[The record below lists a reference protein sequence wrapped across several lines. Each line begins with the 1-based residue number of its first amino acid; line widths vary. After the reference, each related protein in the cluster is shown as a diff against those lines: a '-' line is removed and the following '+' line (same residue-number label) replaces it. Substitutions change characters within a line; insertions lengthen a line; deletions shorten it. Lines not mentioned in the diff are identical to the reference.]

1 MYLYKP
7 AGIKVVFSKSF
18 HASNKKCLKNR
29 LMTSF

>member
-7 AGIKVVFSKSF
+7 AGIKEIFSKSF
-18 HASNKKCLKNR
+18 CVSNKKCLKNR